1 MKKSLPKKKLRT
13 MPRRPKAA
21 APSDTPCTCAMLR
34 RTARRL
40 TQAYDRVLKPS
51 GLRLT
56 QYSLLAN
63 VSRAGG
69 LSITELAARLEM
81 DRTTLTR
88 NLGPLEKAGW
98 LRVLPGADLR
108 SRAVEITPAGR
119 RLFEEAR
126 PLWQAAE
133 RDLRRRMGQEESQA
147 LRNLL
152 DSTLANLR

>member
-1 MKKSLPKKKLRT
+1 
-13 MPRRPKAA
+13 MPQDKPRSKPR
-21 APSDTPCTCAMLR
+21 DTPCTCAMLR

-40 TQAYDRVLKPS
+40 TQAYDQALKAS

-63 VSRAGG
+63 LTRAGG
-69 LSITELAARLEM
+69 LSITALAARLEM

-88 NLGPLEKAGW
+88 NLGPLESAGW
-98 LRVLPGADLR
+98 IRVLPGADLR
-108 SRAVEITPAGR
+108 SRSVEITPAGR

-133 RDLRRRMGQEESQA
+133 REFRRRMGQDDTQA
-147 LRNLL
+147 LRRLL
-152 DSTLANLR
+152 DAAVANLR

>member
-1 MKKSLPKKKLRT
+1 
-13 MPRRPKAA
+13 
-21 APSDTPCTCAMLR
+21 MLR